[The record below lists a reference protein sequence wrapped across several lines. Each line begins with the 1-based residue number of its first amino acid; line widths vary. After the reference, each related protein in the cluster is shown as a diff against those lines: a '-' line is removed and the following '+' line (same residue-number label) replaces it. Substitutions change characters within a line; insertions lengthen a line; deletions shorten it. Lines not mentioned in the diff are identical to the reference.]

1 MIKGIQLREGVLTL
15 VITRA
20 RSSTPCQSEGSVKFN
35 FGEGGAI
42 AEIHR
47 GELMHFLYSVHSENP
62 HEICDLIFKLIG
74 TETRVCRIHFDL
86 FDGPREG
93 LQGSTAPDV
102 LIDLASG
109 TAEGAGGEEQVTFS
123 LG

>member
-20 RSSTPCQSEGSVKFN
+20 RSSTPGQSEGSVKFN

-47 GELMHFLYSVHSENP
+47 GELMHFLYSIHAENP

-74 TETRVCRIHFDL
+74 TETRVCWIHFDL
-86 FDGPREG
+86 FDSPGEG
-93 LQGSTAPDV
+93 LQGSATADV
-102 LIDLASG
+102 LVDLTSG
-109 TAEGAGGEEQVTFS
+109 ATEGTGGEEQITFS